1 FRDIL
6 RRLLF
11 PTEASGSQCGW
22 DPLSSCLS
30 SSIHLTRS
38 CHSLWTG
45 GFQPL
50 ETQAWC
56 SEKDMYTLQ
65 LKTGDPNFSPTLEF
79 ALQKF
84 NQQNKDQYAYK
95 LVQVL
100 SSETKKVSDHLL
112 SHLALCACH
121 LVREESLGLPSTE
134 HNHNTT
140 VKLLKGSQK
149 GFFTLIL
156 LCLQMS
162 ISTIYSMTLELG
174 RTVCGKSE
182 GDINDCPLQD
192 SPEQNHTSTCLF
204 IINTQKLAVSFSMLK
219 KNCSE

>member
-1 FRDIL
+1 ML
-6 RRLLF
+6 CPPGRRVLPWAMLL
-11 PTEASGSQCGW
+11 
-22 DPLSSCLS
+22 LL
-30 SSIHLTRS
+30 L
-38 CHSLWTG
+38 L

-100 SSETKKVSDHLL
+100 SSETKK
-112 SHLALCACH
+112 
-121 LVREESLGLPSTE
+121 
-134 HNHNTT
+134 
-140 VKLLKGSQK
+140 
-149 GFFTLIL
+149 
-156 LCLQMS
+156 MS